1 MNYKSTFVWITIAAV
16 LAGAILGV
24 QKFGRKPA
32 PALVAL
38 IPGFRADKV
47 MSVAFTPAGQLE
59 IRAERT
65 NAAWRL
71 VKPVSYPAQVFR
83 ER

>member
-32 PALVAL
+32 PGLVAL

-47 MSVAFTPAGQLE
+47 TSVAFTPAGQLE

-71 VKPVSYPAQVFR
+71 VINMSATQ
-83 ER
+83 